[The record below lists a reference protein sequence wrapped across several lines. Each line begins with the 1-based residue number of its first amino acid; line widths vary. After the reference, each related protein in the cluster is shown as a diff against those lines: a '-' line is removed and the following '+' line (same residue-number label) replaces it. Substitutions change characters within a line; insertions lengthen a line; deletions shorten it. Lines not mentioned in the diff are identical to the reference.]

1 MTAGIAGHRLKAFI
15 LAAVAHIVDK
25 GPGAIERGG
34 AKVIFV
40 P

>member
-1 MTAGIAGHRLKAFI
+1 MAAGIAGHRLKALV

-34 AKVIFV
+34 AKIILI

>member
-1 MTAGIAGHRLKAFI
+1 MTAGVAGHRFKALI

-34 AKVIFV
+34 TEIVLI